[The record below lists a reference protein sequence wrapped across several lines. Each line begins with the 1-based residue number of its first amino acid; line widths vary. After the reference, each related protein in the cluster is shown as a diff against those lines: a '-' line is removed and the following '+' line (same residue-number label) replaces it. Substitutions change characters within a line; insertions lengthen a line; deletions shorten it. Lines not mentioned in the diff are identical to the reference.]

1 MSIKLTILGFNSAV
15 PKQNSAP
22 TSQLLEI
29 SNRLFLIDCGEGTQI
44 QLRNAKAK
52 FSRINHIFISHLHGD
67 HVFGLIGLISTF
79 QLLGKETPLYI
90 FGPKG
95 IQDFIMNQLKHTQ
108 ARCSFELK
116 FKELKSKESEL
127 IFEDDKVEVYT
138 IPLDHRIYTNG
149 YLFKE
154 KVKPRRLNIQ
164 AVKKIPEIEVCDYNN
179 LKNGKDYVLSN
190 GEVIP
195 NEKLTFDPP
204 RSLSYAFCSDTR
216 YKPDIVPMI
225 KNVDL
230 LYHEATFLDELK
242 EMAVYTGHSTAK
254 EAAMIAKQANAGQL
268 IIGHFSNR
276 YNDFRVLKAEAS
288 EIFENTILPK
298 QLGVYEI
305 NAEE

>member
-95 IQDFIMNQLKHTQ
+95 IQDFILNQLKHTQ

-127 IFEDDKVEVYT
+127 IFEDDKVEVHT

-154 KVKPRRLNIQ
+154 KVKPRRLNIE
-164 AVKKIPEIEVCDYNN
+164 AVKKYPEIEICDYNN
-179 LKNGKDYVLSN
+179 LKNGKDFVLSN
-190 GEVIP
+190 GELIP

-216 YKPDIVPMI
+216 YKPDIVPI
-225 KNVDL
+225 IQNVDL

-276 YNDFRVLKAEAS
+276 YNDFRVLKAEAA

>member
-164 AVKKIPEIEVCDYNN
+164 AVKKFPEIEVCDYNN

-276 YNDFRVLKAEAS
+276 YNDFRVLKAEAA